1 MPTYDATGG
10 IERNT
15 LRTIDI
21 DCISTRELVVQH
33 SITSG
38 KEKKSLL
45 LHGAKGV
52 FQRNISFSKLVLRGM
67 WRIKKKISYANLV
80 HNAGFC

>member
-1 MPTYDATGG
+1 MRTYDATGG

-52 FQRNISFSKLVLRGM
+52 F
-67 WRIKKKISYANLV
+67 
-80 HNAGFC
+80 